1 MHSSR
6 MRSHTDDTSFG
17 VRQSCCRFAQRTQWH
32 RRYIRRTASNQSPPA
47 ALPTPTARARRLF
60 VSPPQFPTTKSP
72 APLRR
77 ATPAPAIAHTSSTP
91 ARTRRCARAARGNAD
106 SRRSDPRCSCTP
118 LPIRTAKTR
127 RLVSAQRILPAP
139 AAGFSFVRSCPVSYY
154 TGAGEDHMKAKLP
167 KTNPAQAL
175 VGKPV
180 SASRSE
186 MAEVVLP
193 AQTNPLGK
201 LLGGHVMHL
210 VDIAAAMAAH
220 RHSNSYVVTASVDSI
235 DFRNPISLGEIVILK
250 SQVNRAFHTSME
262 VGVEV
267 YSENVLTGERK
278 HTTSAYVTFVAID
291 EKTHRPKPVRPLLV
305 KTAEEKR
312 RYEEAAGRRKTR
324 LALRYRENER
334 TAS

>member
-1 MHSSR
+1 
-6 MRSHTDDTSFG
+6 
-17 VRQSCCRFAQRTQWH
+17 
-32 RRYIRRTASNQSPPA
+32 
-47 ALPTPTARARRLF
+47 
-60 VSPPQFPTTKSP
+60 
-72 APLRR
+72 
-77 ATPAPAIAHTSSTP
+77 
-91 ARTRRCARAARGNAD
+91 
-106 SRRSDPRCSCTP
+106 
-118 LPIRTAKTR
+118 
-127 RLVSAQRILPAP
+127 
-139 AAGFSFVRSCPVSYY
+139 
-154 TGAGEDHMKAKLP
+154 MKAK
-167 KTNPAQAL
+167 KSQKISSDGAA
-175 VGKPV
+175 GKSV

-220 RHSNSYVVTASVDSI
+220 RHSNSYVVTASVDYI
-235 DFRNPISLGEIVILK
+235 DFRNSVSLGEIVMLK

-305 KTAEEKR
+305 ETPEEER
-312 RYEEAAGRRKTR
+312 RYEEAEERRKTR
-324 LALRYRENER
+324 LALRYRENDK
-334 TAS
+334 TA